1 MKKIKAVDLFCGCGG
16 MSLGFQNAGFQI
28 LAAYDNWD
36 AAINIYKSNFN
47 HPIFKADL
55 NSEQALED
63 IRSLSPD
70 IIIGGPPCQDF
81 SIAGQRNLGERA
93 NLTIR
98 YAQII
103 AQVKPKW
110 FVMENVYNIER
121 MPVLP
126 KAIEIIKSAGYG
138 ITKRVIDASYCG
150 VPQSRQRFFMIGCLG
165 EDDGFLLET
174 LCKDFSDK
182 QMTVYDYL
190 GDSLNTEFYYMHPRS
205 YNRRAVFSIYEPSA
219 TIRGVNRP
227 IPEGYKKHPADK
239 ADVSEGEVRSLTTK
253 ERSYLQTFPPNFIFN
268 GNKSNLEQAIG
279 NAVPVKLAEYVARH
293 ILEFANNK

>member
-1 MKKIKAVDLFCGCGG
+1 MKVVDLFCGCGG
-16 MSLGFQNAGFQI
+16 MTLGFQNAGFDI
-28 LAAYDNWD
+28 IAGYDNWQP
-36 AAINIYKSNFN
+36 AIFIYKENFT
-47 HPIFKADL
+47 HPIFNMDL
-55 NSEQALED
+55 YSDGAIEHIRALN
-63 IRSLSPD
+63 PD

-81 SIAGQRNLGERA
+81 SIAGNRNMGTRA

-98 YAQII
+98 YAEI
-103 AQVKPKW
+103 VKAIRPLW

-126 KAIEIIKSAGYG
+126 KAIEILKSAGYG

-165 EDDGFLLET
+165 EADDFLLSS
-174 LCKDFSDK
+174 LCKDFSEK
-182 QMTVYDYL
+182 QMTVHDYL
-190 GDSLNTEFYYMHPRS
+190 GDSLQTEFYYMHPRS
-205 YNRRAVFSIYEPSA
+205 YNRRAVFSIHEPSA

-227 IPEGYKKHPADK
+227 IPDSYKKHHADK
-239 ADVSEGEVRSLTTK
+239 ADVADGKVRSLTTK
-253 ERSYLQTFPPNFIFN
+253 ERSYLQTFPESFVFN

-293 ILEFANNK
+293 ILDFAKNK